1 MIRLNLLPEVKREY
15 LRTRQIQARV
25 ISIAIIVSMAMV
37 GLVVAAAL
45 WVYGAQTLQMNML
58 SSSIDKNM
66 NELRSIKDIDGYVTI
81 QNQLTHIDSLH
92 AQKSIFSRVFSVVSN
107 LNPKAPN
114 NVHISSLDAS
124 SVDHSLTFQGETS
137 TYTGLETFRDTLKN
151 AEIVTASGS
160 EKLFIGEDPV
170 HIDTHSIGKS
180 SDGKQV
186 VSFRLIATYN
196 PKIFSRD
203 LSDYTIKV
211 PNKETTQTKEAAPDT
226 FATPTSVGG
235 N

>member
-25 ISIAIIVSMAMV
+25 VSIAIIASMATV

-66 NELRSIKDIDGYVTI
+66 NELRSIKDLDGYVTI

-92 AQKSIFSRVFSVVSN
+92 QQKSIFSRIFDVVSSV
-107 LNPKAPN
+107 NPKAPN
-114 NVHISSLDAS
+114 NVRITSLDAS
-124 SVDHSLTFQGETS
+124 ATEKTLTFQGETA

-151 AEIVTASGS
+151 AQIVTASGS
-160 EKLFIGEDPV
+160 ENLFIGENPV
-170 HIDTHSIGKS
+170 TIDTHSISKDA
-180 SDGKQV
+180 DGKQV
-186 VSFRLIATYN
+186 VSFRLVATYN
-196 PKIFSRD
+196 PKVFSRD
-203 LSDYTIKV
+203 LGDYKVKV

-226 FATPTSVGG
+226 FAAPTSVGG

>member
-25 ISIAIIVSMAMV
+25 VSVAIIASLAMM
-37 GLVVAAAL
+37 GLVVGAAL

-66 NELRSIKDIDGYVTI
+66 DELRSIKDLDGYVTI

-92 AQKSIFSRVFSVVSN
+92 QQKSVFSRIFSVVSS

-114 NVHISSLDAS
+114 NVRITALDAS
-124 SVDHSLTFQGETS
+124 TTETTLTFQGETD

-151 AEIVTASGS
+151 AEIVTQSGS
-160 EKLFIGEDPV
+160 ENLFIGQDPV
-170 HIDTHSIGKS
+170 RVDSHSIS
-180 SDGKQV
+180 NNAEGKQV
-186 VSFRLIATYN
+186 VSFRLVATYN
-196 PKIFSRD
+196 PKVFSRD
-203 LSDYTIKV
+203 LGDYKIKV

-226 FATPTSVGG
+226 FAAPTSVGG